1 MLGILLIYF
10 IGKRF
15 YDLAEEYDQSK
26 WLFAILSIII
36 YYASGILVL
45 AIIAVLDMAVFG
57 WGFNWESNFGISLL
71 ALPIG
76 LLTLWGF
83 YTLLE
88 NRWKKSVVVV
98 KDEINDIGKPAE
110 GE

>member
-15 YDLAEEYDQSK
+15 YDLSEGYNQNK
-26 WLFAILSIII
+26 WLYAILSVVI
-36 YYASGILVL
+36 YYASGMIMLILV
-45 AIIAVLDMAVFG
+45 AILDLFFFS
-57 WGFNWESNFGISLL
+57 WGFDWESSFGINLL

-76 LLTLWGF
+76 LLTVWGF

-98 KDEINDIGKPAE
+98 KDEINDIGKKLE
-110 GE
+110 E